1 VADAS
6 TTLYGLIKPEV
17 GASSDT
23 WGSKLNA
30 DLDDAD
36 ALLGAFVLTG
46 SSSAYVLTTGLS
58 LAAYASKQR
67 FLVQWNHTNASTS
80 PTLNVDTLGAKNIK
94 KRDGSTSP
102 SASDLVSGRWN
113 QVLYDGTNI
122 VVLDLLPSDF
132 QPLDA
137 TLTAL
142 AALSYTSGTLNV
154 QMTGADTFALAS
166 DALNAKLAGA
176 NSFTNTNTFTNTT
189 LFQSANVAL
198 WHIETDA
205 SADSGKWLVNFNTNS
220 YGLYTVN
227 DAQSVFNLVY
237 YISRSGATPTT
248 FNFGSAVTVQSNSTA
263 MLVAGKTAVPIPAS
277 AMVPNTTNGPSSG
290 TTETTSN
297 KVMYR
302 TLDFDTTTQESAQFL
317 IPMPKG
323 WNESTVTFQAC
334 WTAASGSG
342 GVAWDLAG
350 VAFSDDDALDTA
362 FGTAQQVTDTL
373 LSAGDAHWT
382 SESSAITI
390 AGSPAAND
398 LVIFRVRRVPADASD
413 TLGVDAKLI
422 AIRLFITT
430 DAAND
435 A

>member
-1 VADAS
+1 MADAS

-102 SASDLVSGRWN
+102 SASDLVSGWWN
-113 QVLYDGTNI
+113 EVLYDGTNI

-132 QPLDA
+132 QPPDA

-142 AALSYTSGTLNV
+142 AALSYTSGTLYIT
-154 QMTGADTFALAS
+154 MTGADTFALVD
-166 DALNAKLAGA
+166 DATLVKTSGAQTIAG
-176 NSFTNTNTFTNTT
+176 TKTFTGLLYSRTAFASIGVLSTN
-189 LFQSANVAL
+189 
-198 WHIETDA
+198 DA
-205 SADSGKWLVNFNTNS
+205 SGIGMRFAN
-220 YGLYTVN
+220 
-227 DAQSVFNLVY
+227 
-237 YISRSGATPTT
+237 SGATADLVYLQAT
-248 FNFGSAVTVQSNSTA
+248 SNSFSPVLNVATLTPSTGVWDWWVPPTVGGVA
-263 MLVAGKTAVPIPAS
+263 ARVAGKTAVPIPAS
-277 AMVPNTTNGPSSG
+277 AMVPNTTNGAAAG
-290 TTETTSN
+290 TTETTTN

>member
-1 VADAS
+1 
-6 TTLYGLIKPEV
+6 
-17 GASSDT
+17 
-23 WGSKLNA
+23 
-30 DLDDAD
+30 
-36 ALLGAFVLTG
+36 
-46 SSSAYVLTTGLS
+46 
-58 LAAYASKQR
+58 
-67 FLVQWNHTNASTS
+67 
-80 PTLNVDTLGAKNIK
+80 
-94 KRDGSTSP
+94 
-102 SASDLVSGRWN
+102 
-113 QVLYDGTNI
+113 
-122 VVLDLLPSDF
+122 
-132 QPLDA
+132 
-137 TLTAL
+137 
-142 AALSYTSGTLNV
+142 
-154 QMTGADTFALAS
+154 
-166 DALNAKLAGA
+166 
-176 NSFTNTNTFTNTT
+176 
-189 LFQSANVAL
+189 
-198 WHIETDA
+198 
-205 SADSGKWLVNFNTNS
+205 
-220 YGLYTVN
+220 
-227 DAQSVFNLVY
+227 
-237 YISRSGATPTT
+237 
-248 FNFGSAVTVQSNSTA
+248 
-263 MLVAGKTAVPIPAS
+263 
-277 AMVPNTTNGPSSG
+277 
-290 TTETTSN
+290 
-297 KVMYR
+297 MYR